1 MVVAPRLATAANVTM
16 ICGVMACVGILTL
29 LQNGGGNTTQI
40 IGGILHVVASSLISC
55 GERCCQCRPVMLLT
69 NVRTLSSVAV
79 TCHLVSL
86 ILTIVLTLPWWDE
99 FNEWDLGWVNGL
111 IVYGMVIDVLSIV
124 SGVYLQYV
132 VSTEIRVLR
141 SNASSAPSRRRNVS
155 RETIRRSR

>member
-99 FNEWDLGWVNGL
+99 FNGL